1 MCWMGILTIKKNEV
15 VIEICVVG
23 LGDGWGQH
31 VMPVR
36 PREKELGSQILQV
49 QCRST
54 ISYYSSSM
62 TA

>member
-1 MCWMGILTIKKNEV
+1 MFI
-15 VIEICVVG
+15 ICCYVG

-49 QCRST
+49 AADDRVL
-54 ISYYSSSM
+54 
-62 TA
+62 